1 MTKEDLVKKS
11 KALNLEHPYFRYGQS
26 VWTYCS
32 SVDSELAH
40 QVEDA
45 SDWKIFYIVD
55 GDVDMPELVDRF
67 INTFL
72 TKLNDKD

>member
-1 MTKEDLVKKS
+1 MTKEQVHKES
-11 KALNLEHPYFRYGQS
+11 EELNAKHTYLRYGQS

-32 SVDSELAH
+32 SVDPELAR

-72 TKLNDKD
+72 TKLKDKD